1 MLVPA
6 ATCARG
12 GKGSFWH
19 SPIDAFPR
27 VPVGQSQVNEPSV
40 FVHTPWHGYCL
51 RSRHSS
57 ISAIEHPVIKHNMYM
72 SKSMP
77 KDHIYNFYLVY
88 IHKQCVL
95 CTHPFLPRTFCLFF
109 LKLSCLSRATTT
121 NTRALTTKTKTVATL
136 SASELKLH
144 V

>member
-1 MLVPA
+1 
-6 ATCARG
+6 
-12 GKGSFWH
+12 
-19 SPIDAFPR
+19 
-27 VPVGQSQVNEPSV
+27 
-40 FVHTPWHGYCL
+40 
-51 RSRHSS
+51 
-57 ISAIEHPVIKHNMYM
+57 MYM

-88 IHKQCVL
+88 IHEQCVL